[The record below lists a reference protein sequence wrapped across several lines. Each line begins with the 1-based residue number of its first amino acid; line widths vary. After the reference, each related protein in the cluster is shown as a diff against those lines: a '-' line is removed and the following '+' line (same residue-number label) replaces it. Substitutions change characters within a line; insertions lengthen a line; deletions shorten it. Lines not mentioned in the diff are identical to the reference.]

1 MPLWSLK
8 WGMWVA
14 IALTLAASGIAP
26 SDNSAVVAPYPHY
39 RVGRPYQIDGTW
51 YYPKEDWSY
60 DKTGVASWY
69 GKPFNGRR
77 TANGE
82 IFNLNALTAA
92 HRTLPM
98 PVVVRVTNLDNG
110 RSVKLRVNDRG
121 PFVATHNR
129 IIDVSKHAASVL
141 GFERHGIAPVR
152 VQIDVPDSMRV
163 AFAAG
168 RYRLFGLH
176 IPLPSISLSAISLPA
191 FGLPTPALIAL
202 ISALAGALGF
212 WLLVLDD
219 GRSHRAVLVARR
231 AEPLTQSR
239 SPQPSERVKLPG

>member
-8 WGMWVA
+8 WGLWA
-14 IALTLAASGIAP
+14 IIALTLAASGIAP
-26 SDNSAVVAPYPHY
+26 SDDGPVAPYPHY
-39 RVGRPYQIDGTW
+39 RVGKPYQIDGAW

-60 DKTGVASWY
+60 DKTGIASWY
-69 GKPFNGRR
+69 GKQFNGRR
-77 TANGE
+77 TADGE

-110 RSVKLRVNDRG
+110 RSLKLRVNDRG
-121 PFVATHNR
+121 PFLATHNR

-141 GFERHGIAPVR
+141 GFERHGLAPVR
-152 VQIDVPDSMRV
+152 VQIDVPDSMKV
-163 AFAAG
+163 ASAAG
-168 RYRLFGLH
+168 RYRVFGLH
-176 IPLPSISLSAISLPA
+176 VALPAISLSAFALPA
-191 FGLPTPALIAL
+191 LGLPTPALIAL

-219 GRSHRAVLVARR
+219 GRTHRAAVLARQ

-239 SPQPSERVKLPG
+239 LRQASERVKLPG